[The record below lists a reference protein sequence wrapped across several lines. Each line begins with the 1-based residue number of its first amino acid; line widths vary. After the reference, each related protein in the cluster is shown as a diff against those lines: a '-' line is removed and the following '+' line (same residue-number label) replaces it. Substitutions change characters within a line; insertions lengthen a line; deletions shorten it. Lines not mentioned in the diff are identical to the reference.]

1 MRRLKRW
8 AAVLLAVTLVAGNMP
23 AAYAK
28 ADGYEIEEQTSDNME
43 EKVSESDAEATEN
56 EDAETSEEEAEQPET
71 EDVTESEAEPEE
83 EVTDSQVSEQP
94 GEEELSGQEEES
106 AEAEE
111 SPEQEET
118 SSEEQPIEEEAILP
132 GNGSNAIVVENSYTC
147 YDDFT
152 VTKIWNDQQ
161 NASERPT
168 DRDNFLTLYY
178 VMLDHSVSEVPT
190 TGYKEF
196 NETNTQEDFGTEW
209 WKLADADVDFP
220 AASVTEEGDN
230 WIYSYQNQLP
240 DEMTITD
247 ESGEKQDYEIYYAVK
262 EAGADKYT
270 TKVLKKDGSS
280 YVIENNQLNASENGA
295 EELTL
300 KTPDQVNG
308 DSIALTNTKC
318 KDPFTV
324 TINWK
329 DNSNT
334 YLTRPGC
341 HKEGELYN
349 YQEDGHWICRTLTA
363 EDAADLNQK
372 ELERFKAG
380 LVLKA
385 QTESGESCSVDG
397 MEMVIDGMDSD
408 TWTIWIDGLPESD
421 ADGNQL
427 TYYLEHHHEDG
438 ISANNVPNSQEEIDA
453 RIWANPGGE
462 YDTVIRNQGVYT
474 GDTSKIYTGAEIIN
488 TLEKNIWIMFRA
500 IWEDEGA
507 DKSGRPN
514 PTIYLYRTA
523 ETGSDRA
530 VDFSKLHPVQNYDST
545 DVPRNA
551 QDGEMNIIEI
561 GYQEGTQGKLPLY
574 DAQGRRYVYYAVVHI
589 PDSGDYMQIIS
600 NLDGSYKDQV
610 LTEANKEGYLLSM
623 GTLLLRRQAKVSL
636 TATKTFVAASMQDIH
651 TVDNVTVTLMLQK
664 CEDGKNWENV
674 TDEDGQLVKRTLTG
688 FRGEQ
693 MTVSSDDPYEAPKYN
708 EKGLEIQYRWVE
720 TSLTM
725 DNQSVT
731 APDGEYFKENGIQ
744 TPKGADGTTNPVGP
758 GVEGKNST
766 AHFRVYYK
774 EDGSVVNRLMG
785 NTEVLVT
792 KEWAETGW
800 GTSQN
805 MTLQDWLDSAEGAL
819 YKDEKISF
827 RLKRNDGKSSI
838 PEGDT
843 ADDNTL
849 CKYTVSADG
858 TIAQQL
864 PVTDITISVGETLTA
879 DDIRNVWNNLPRF
892 DADSHEYIYSVEE
905 IYEGTAPWKT
915 SKTYTK
921 EVAYDEVHDDHY
933 VQKQVHFTNSPL
945 DGELSFQVG
954 KIWLDDGELICR
966 RPVQASLYHKDK
978 DSGLW
983 THIRT
988 ISLNNQGNW
997 FAKFSIPAVN
1007 GDMNYQNYLIVEEKI
1022 GDQGKVQLLSGSSGS
1037 ADTFTETISDTV
1049 LNSVAERITKSRVP
1063 TYHDEIEENY
1073 TAFFGGT
1080 SGETAEEVQ
1089 KRQQKAVIGKVIDN
1103 QGSTGLNHNYNV
1115 YLATDQNGAYT
1126 IYNQRTGTVNV
1137 DVTKTWKTGSDLN
1150 EAAVLAITQ
1159 NGKQIAWLKMLKA
1172 EAAEGSYSNTWNS
1185 SYDQVLTA
1193 ESTDTDIPSDQ
1204 LKTYDTSVLYQ
1215 KGDYPKYDGL
1225 GKLYRYGIEEEAI
1238 LNRTGTSGEYT
1249 VTTVDQQNKKNG
1261 KILATVEMKDSD
1273 AANAEMIYHNYT
1285 IRSSSSVSY
1294 ANTPSESDQ
1303 YSFKV
1308 VNAREQMLTLTAN
1321 KVWQDDGSNVSARE
1335 KRPDI
1340 TFTLYRTTQ
1349 YDSAEAL
1356 LQAFDNALGTQADMT
1371 NIPRTVIERAQQ
1383 MLIDQSDIV
1392 SVNGASKF
1400 LWNTKQNDWYWVSS
1414 RFTENERYD
1423 ENGNPY
1429 IYFLIETIPQTGIGT
1444 YNGEYHTRYD
1454 NAHIGSTVNGIKIT
1468 PDNANEKLFTPQSGS
1483 NVSSTEE
1490 VYEPNYFDDGY
1501 QSTLSAGVLIVSDG
1515 IHSASV
1521 KTTYQNGVQSNE
1533 IVAPGTEG
1541 AVQNYCS
1548 YWSHTVMNYRV
1559 NTDKINGKK
1568 IWRLPDGTEINES
1581 SLPDVTFD
1589 LQRKSSNESYGIN
1602 AGDFRKNTAPDS
1614 ADALYITLGE
1624 NAASNAEG
1632 KVTFSGKNKY
1642 QYSIADLPV
1651 YDKYG
1656 QKYTY
1661 SVTERELGITYFKQW
1676 NHPADSLLNFVNL
1689 YTGAPKTQLSF
1700 TKVWKVED
1708 SNMATL
1714 DPEKGTITVT
1724 TNGKTTTTSLPTSLN
1739 FKIQGYFTKSDGTAG
1754 DKIPSAAYT
1763 ATVKASYMT
1772 DGYTLFGTV
1781 RCDGGDQTT
1790 TDVPTIV
1797 VTKDANAENTEAA
1810 WNVTLKNLK
1819 SLAPDGSA
1827 ITYVVTEEVPGGYT
1841 CTESGTTKLQTPVD
1855 ENMHAYSGQTFI
1867 NAYTGKST
1875 DGKYTSVTVQKAWTD
1890 DGYDRTPTEITLKLY
1905 RKNASD
1911 EDDPVNDVVIADNI
1925 SLTKDGKWT
1934 AVVGKDESGN
1944 PTLPVYA
1951 PDGQKYAYYLT
1962 EIGEDANYNLTKTEY
1977 SYENES
1983 AVVTATNS
1991 LPLGKVYFKKQWQT
2005 QIAGQAAKALINEK
2019 DFERLL
2025 NLGALPKVTFTVQYL
2040 DSDNHWQNLKRTTRG
2055 TVQATYDP
2063 KTDPDKYKKDLFTS
2077 SYIYFTV
2084 PLYENGTKAAGDN
2097 GENYQKYRIMETVE
2111 YADTSGSEAF
2121 YSEPVTAGASVAAV
2135 TTASI
2140 TNTIP
2145 VVQVEIIKKWQ
2156 DGDNREDIRPSR
2168 LSTYLQTKS
2177 ASNKWKKMEEIAE
2190 DPSLA
2195 SATTVT
2201 EAEAKEG
2208 NTYTTG
2214 VLLLPQNHQ
2223 ELKIT
2228 EETIDGYTPQA
2239 DDPVQGTGTL
2249 ADGTSVATYTFTNTY
2264 VPSMLAISAEKQWED
2279 QDDIYGLRNE
2289 NGAIDLTLWYCVGT
2303 DENWQK
2309 VITAPEDQ
2317 IYQYQIQDEL
2327 KVAYKSS
2334 SAVYTTTVLNEDAS
2348 LTARPDSP
2356 AVWENL
2362 PAYAMNQGILTKVQY
2377 KVTESGK
2384 NQAYSGTVVRLDND
2398 TFDGMLQF
2406 EGTDGETQKLRFTNA
2421 LKTTSLVI
2429 TKDWKQEDQIENG
2442 ESNRPDA
2449 VTFQVE
2455 YRAGAAGAWK
2465 NLPGGTITLKKPFFG
2480 TSDAWT
2486 KTLTGLPVCDQN
2498 GVEYE
2503 YRISEVNLIHEK
2515 LLGLLK
2521 DTETVSGAFHTSQD
2535 GTEVWNGEGGQ
2546 YRSEVSITKD
2556 ADGTFL
2562 VSAVNTLEV
2571 QKPDD
2576 PKEDPVKPDDPK
2588 DDPEPPKPDDPKDDP
2603 VEPDDPKDEPVQPE
2617 LPKDEPADT
2626 PAQPDIPKD
2635 EPVVNPVQ
2643 PELPKNEE
2651 SVKEQ
2656 KSRRSNIT
2664 GNEVVTVE
2672 PASID
2677 SPMTGDPND
2686 WRIYAA
2692 ASVGLLAV
2700 IFVTI
2705 RRVKKK
2711 K

>member
-8 AAVLLAVTLVAGNMP
+8 AAVLLAVTLAAGNMP
-23 AAYAK
+23 VAYAK

-43 EKVSESDAEATEN
+43 EEVSESDAEDVEN
-56 EDAETSEEEAEQPET
+56 EDAENEEAEIQEEEAEQPET
-71 EDVTESEAEPEE
+71 EEVMVPEAEPEE
-83 EVTDSQVSEQP
+83 KVTGSQVSEQP
-94 GEEELSGQEEES
+94 ESEEHPEQDEGPE
-106 AEAEE
+106 
-111 SPEQEET
+111 EQEEV
-118 SSEEQPIEEEAILP
+118 SSEAPSYEEETALP
-132 GNGSNAIVVENSYTC
+132 GGGSIAIVVKNSYTC
-147 YDDFT
+147 HDNFT
-152 VTKIWNDQQ
+152 ITKNWND
-161 NASERPT
+161 SGDTSGRPEN
-168 DRDNFLTLYY
+168 REQFLKLYY
-178 VMLDHSVSEVPT
+178 LMLDHSASEVPT
-190 TGYKEF
+190 AGYKEF

-209 WKLADADVDFP
+209 WKLADADADFP
-220 AASVTEEGDN
+220 AASVADDGAFWT
-230 WIYSYQNQLP
+230 YSYLNNLP
-240 DEMTITD
+240 DQMTITD
-247 ESGEKQDYEIYYAVK
+247 ENDEQHSYDIYYAVK
-262 EAGADKYT
+262 EADWSGTDKYT
-270 TKVLKKDGSS
+270 TGKLKRDGDS
-280 YVIENNQLNASENGA
+280 YIIEKEQLNASEDGTDTF
-295 EELTL
+295 TL
-300 KTPDQVNG
+300 KTPDQAGG
-308 DSIALTNTKC
+308 DNITLTNTRC

-324 TINWK
+324 TVNWK

-341 HKEGELYN
+341 HKEGDLYN
-349 YQEDGHWICRTLTA
+349 YQENGHWLCRTLTA

-372 ELERFKAG
+372 ELDRFKAG

-385 QTESGESCSVDG
+385 QTESGEPCSVEG
-397 MEMVIDGMDSD
+397 TEMVIEGMDSD
-408 TWTIWIDGLPESD
+408 TWTIRIDGLPEFD
-421 ADGNQL
+421 ADGNRMI
-427 TYYLEHHHEDG
+427 YYLEHHHEDG

-462 YDTVIRNQGVYT
+462 YATVIRNQGVYT
-474 GDTSKIYTGAEIIN
+474 GDTSKIYTGSEITN

-507 DKSGRPN
+507 DKSGRPS

-523 ETGSDRA
+523 ESGGDRT
-530 VDFSKLHPVQNYDST
+530 VDFTRLHPVPGHDST
-545 DVPRNA
+545 SVPRNSE
-551 QDGEMNIIEI
+551 DGETNIIEI
-561 GYQEGTQGKLPLY
+561 GYAEGTEGALPLY
-574 DAQGRRYVYYAVVHI
+574 DAEGQRYVYYAIVHI
-589 PDSGDYMQIIS
+589 PDGGDYVQIIN

-610 LTEANKEGYLLSM
+610 LTAANKEGYLLSM
-623 GTLLLRRQAKVSL
+623 GTLILRRQAKVSL

-651 TVDNVTVTLMLQK
+651 TVNNVTVTLMLQK

-693 MTVSSDDPYEAPKYN
+693 MTVSSDEPYEAPKYN

-744 TPKGADGTTNPVGP
+744 TPKGADGTTTPVGP

-774 EDGSVVNRLMG
+774 DDGSVVNRLMG

-805 MTLQDWLDSAEGAL
+805 MTLQDWLDSAEGAP

-966 RPVQASLYHKDK
+966 RSVQAALYHKDK
-978 DSGLW
+978 DTGHW
-983 THIRT
+983 TRIRE

-997 FAKFSIPAVN
+997 FAKFSISAVD
-1007 GDMNYQNYLIVEEKI
+1007 GDMDYQDYLIVEEKI
-1022 GDQGKVQLLSGSSGS
+1022 GDQGKVQLLSDSSGS
-1037 ADTFTETISDTV
+1037 IDTFTETISGAV
-1049 LNSVAERITKSRVP
+1049 LNSVAERVTESGVP
-1063 TYHDEIEENY
+1063 TYHDETEENY
-1073 TAFFGGT
+1073 TAFFGGA
-1080 SGETAEEVQ
+1080 SGETAEKVQ
-1089 KRQQKAVIGKVIDN
+1089 ERQQKAVIGKVIDN

-1172 EAAEGSYSNTWNS
+1172 EAAEGGYSNTWRS
-1185 SYDQVLTA
+1185 IDGQVLTA
-1193 ESTDTDIPSDQ
+1193 GSVGTDIPKDQ
-1204 LKTYDTSVLYQ
+1204 LASYDTSVLYQ

-1238 LNRTGTSGEYT
+1238 LNRTGTSGDYT
-1249 VTTVDQQNKKNG
+1249 VTTVDQTNRKNG

-1273 AANAEMIYHNYT
+1273 AANAETIYHNYT
-1285 IRSSSSVSY
+1285 ISSSSSVDY
-1294 ANTPSESDQ
+1294 ADSPSESDQ

-1308 VNAREQMLTLTAN
+1308 TNAREQMLTLTAN
-1321 KVWQDDGSNVSARE
+1321 KVWQDDGSSDREATE
-1335 KRPDI
+1335 KRQDI

-1356 LQAFDNALGTQADMT
+1356 LKAFDNALGTQADMT
-1371 NIPRTVIERAQQ
+1371 NIPRNTIEQAQQ
-1383 MLIDQSDIV
+1383 ALIHNSDVV
-1392 SVNGASKF
+1392 SVNGESKF

-1429 IYFLIETIPQTGIGT
+1429 IYFLIETIPHSGS
-1444 YNGEYHTRYD
+1444 YKGEYHTRYN
-1454 NAHIGSTVNGIKIT
+1454 NAHLGSTVNGTTIT
-1468 PDNANEKLFTPQSGS
+1468 SENANGKLFTPQSLS

-1490 VYEPNYFDDGY
+1490 VYEPNYFDGGY

-1515 IHSASV
+1515 VHSASV

-1559 NTDKINGKK
+1559 NTDSIYGKK
-1568 IWRLPDGTEINES
+1568 IWGLPNGATVDES
-1581 SLPDVTFD
+1581 YLPDVTFD
-1589 LQRKSSNESYGIN
+1589 LRRESGNGTYGID
-1602 AGDFRKNTAPDS
+1602 ADDFRKDTEADS
-1614 ADALYITLGE
+1614 QKALYMTLGQHTST
-1624 NAASNAEG
+1624 NAVG
-1632 KVTFSGKNKY
+1632 KVSFSGANMY
-1642 QYSIADLPV
+1642 QYTVKDLPV

-1656 QKYTY
+1656 QRYTY
-1661 SVTERELGITYFKQW
+1661 SVTERSLGVTYFKQW
-1676 NHPADSLLNFVNL
+1676 NHPADSLLEFVNF
-1689 YTGAPKTQLSF
+1689 YTGDPKAQLSF
-1700 TKVWKVED
+1700 DKIWKVD
-1708 SNMATL
+1708 GSAPAVL
-1714 DPEKGTITVT
+1714 DPVKGTITVT
-1724 TNGKTTTTSLPTSLN
+1724 TNEKMTTTSLPTSLT

-1754 DKIPSAAYT
+1754 AKISSAAYT
-1763 ATVKASYMT
+1763 VTVKGSYTT
-1772 DGYTLFGTV
+1772 DEYNLSGTV

-1790 TDVPTIV
+1790 EDVPTV
-1797 VTKDANAENTEAA
+1797 EVTKGAVKAGDTEAA

-1827 ITYVVTEEVPGGYT
+1827 ITYVVTEDVPGGYT

-1855 ENMHAYSGQTFI
+1855 ENTPAYSGQTFI

-1875 DGKYTSVTVQKAWTD
+1875 DRKYTSVTVQKAWTD

-1911 EDDPVNDVVIADNI
+1911 KDDTVNDVVIEETI
-1925 SLTKDGKWT
+1925 SLTKDGNWT

-1991 LPLGKVYFKKQWQT
+1991 LPLGKVYFRKQWQT
-2005 QIAGQAAKALINEK
+2005 QIAGQNAKDLTNEK

-2040 DSDNHWQNLKRTTRG
+2040 DTITDPANPSWKDLSRNRG
-2055 TVQATYDP
+2055 IVRSVYDP

-2084 PLYENGTKAAGDN
+2084 PLYVNGTKAAGDN

-2111 YADTSGSEAF
+2111 YADTSGTKSF

-2156 DGDNREDIRPSR
+2156 DGDNREGIRPSR

-2177 ASNKWKKMEEIAE
+2177 TSNKWKKMEEIAE

-2201 EAEAKEG
+2201 DAESQEG

-2279 QDDIYGLRNE
+2279 QDNIYGLRNE

-2309 VITAPEDQ
+2309 VMTAPEDQ
-2317 IYQYQIQDEL
+2317 IYQYQVQDKL

-2362 PAYAMNQGILTKVQY
+2362 PAYAMDQGILTKVQY

-2429 TKDWKQEDQIENG
+2429 TKDWKQEDQIENS

-2455 YRAGAAGAWK
+2455 YRAGAVGTWK

-2480 TSDAWT
+2480 TSDTWT

-2503 YRISEVNLIHEK
+2503 YRVSEVNLIHEK

-2521 DTETVSGAFHTSQD
+2521 DTETVSGTFRTAED

-2556 ADGTFL
+2556 GDGTFL

-2588 DDPEPPKPDDPKDDP
+2588 DDPVQPEPPKDD
-2603 VEPDDPKDEPVQPE
+2603 QTNTPE
-2617 LPKDEPADT
+2617 
-2626 PAQPDIPKD
+2626 QPDIPKE
-2635 EPVVNPVQ
+2635 EPKEEPTKTDSHKKHDKK
-2643 PELPKNEE
+2643 KNTGSTDTSAEE
-2651 SVKEQ
+2651 IITVK
-2656 KSRRSNIT
+2656 
-2664 GNEVVTVE
+2664 

-2677 SPMTGDPND
+2677 SPMTGDSND
-2686 WRIYAA
+2686 WRVYAV
-2692 ASVGLLAV
+2692 ASLGLLAV

-2705 RRVKKK
+2705 HRIRKKK
-2711 K
+2711 E